1 MSDRELVERT
11 IEGELIERVVLPYSP
26 RWFQKET
33 HELLALYRFAVLV
46 FHRRAGK
53 TVLAIIELIK
63 RIIMCKLKNPRGY
76 YIAPYYGQVKR
87 IAWQYLQ
94 DFTVDIPGMTYNKSE
109 LSAIFPTGAEIQLL
123 GGDNYN
129 ALRGIY
135 ADYVV
140 LDEYA
145 QMHPSLW
152 GEVFRPALSDRKGG
166 ALFIGTPFGE
176 NQFKGK
182 WDDAGQLEGWCRAMY
197 KVHQT
202 GAISADEIIAI
213 TREITREEFEQEY
226 LCSWTA
232 AVKGSYYGKQME
244 LMDLEGRITSVPHD
258 PALQV
263 ITSWDLGM
271 KHLTVVHYWQIAGGE
286 YRMIDVE
293 TFTGVGLPEMIK
305 VCADKPYNYLMH
317 IAPADIRVREIGT
330 GKSRLDTAASL
341 GINFEIAP
349 DLSIK
354 DGIDQ
359 VKMLLPRM
367 VIDRKLCADS
377 ISAHRLYRS
386 EYDEKRKKFGNA
398 PLQDWTCDY
407 CDSSRYF
414 AITPKQ
420 PIRFALTPLDYTERD
435 RSVI

>member
-1 MSDRELVERT
+1 M
-11 IEGELIERVVLPYSP
+11 
-26 RWFQKET
+26 
-33 HELLALYRFAVLV
+33 
-46 FHRRAGK
+46 
-53 TVLAIIELIK
+53 LAIIELIK
-63 RIIMCKLKNPRGY
+63 RIISCTLKNPRGY

-87 IAWQYLQ
+87 IAWTYLQ
-94 DFTVDIPGMTYNKSE
+94 EFTRAITGMEYNKSE
-109 LSAIFPTGAEIQLL
+109 LIARFPNGAEIQLL

-135 ADYVV
+135 ADYAV

-152 GEVFRPALSDRKGG
+152 GEVFRPALSDRLGG

-176 NQFKGK
+176 NQFKQK
-182 WDDAGQLEGWCRAMY
+182 WDDAATLPGWCRAMY

-202 GAISADEIIAI
+202 GAIPASEIISI
-213 TREITREEFEQEY
+213 TQEITREEFEQEY

-232 AVKGSYYGKQME
+232 AVKGSYYGKAME
-244 LMDLEGRITSVPHD
+244 LMELEGRITRVPHD
-258 PALQV
+258 PGLQV
-263 ITSWDLGM
+263 WTSWDLGM

-286 YRMIDVE
+286 HRMIDVE
-293 TFTGVGLPEMIK
+293 TFTGVGLAEMIK
-305 VCADKPYNYLMH
+305 TCADKRYNYAGH
-317 IAPADIRVREIGT
+317 FAPHDIKVREIGT

-367 VIDRKLCADS
+367 VIDREKCADS

-398 PLQDWTCDY
+398 PLQDWTNDY
-407 CDSSRYF
+407 CDSSRYY

-420 PIRFALTPLDYTERD
+420 AISFDLGPRDNRERD